1 MEIRVMDKPKD
12 PSKVSS
18 DTSPLEQDRVWLDLY
33 TLAVD
38 QHAILTRTLSIL
50 TGQVLQQQKKRV

>member
-1 MEIRVMDKPKD
+1 MDKPKD